1 MNINDLKYLVAVA
14 DHRHFGRAANAAC
27 VSQPTLS
34 GQIKKLEDRLGVI
47 IFERST
53 RGVKITPAGEL
64 IVNKARLVMEQVT
77 GIETIASAQN
87 GVMSGPLSLGLI
99 PTIAP
104 YLLPHFLNQTLAA
117 YPDLTLSI
125 HEDFTDNL
133 LGMLEDFKIDA
144 AILATETSQDQFEEI
159 PLYEEEFY
167 LVCQKGH
174 ALSAKKTVAMTT
186 IAPADLLLLS
196 EGHCLRDQTLE
207 LCQLSETNSGS
218 PVDLRAAS
226 LQTLVELV
234 RAGRGYTLV
243 PKLAALPMSER
254 SERLHLVQITPR
266 PSRQIRLVCRKSFS
280 RKTTLAALADRL
292 KQSQSLHTALNASL
306 TFE

>member
-34 GQIKKLEDRLGVI
+34 GQIKKLEERLGVM

-53 RGVKITPAGEL
+53 RGVQVTSAGEQ
-64 IVNKARLVMEQVT
+64 IIKKARHIMEDVQE
-77 GIETIASAQN
+77 IETIASAQN
-87 GVMSGPLSLGLI
+87 GVMSGPLTLGLI

-104 YLLPHFLNQTLAA
+104 YLLPHFLNRTLEA
-117 YPDLTLSI
+117 YPDLTLTVQ
-125 HEDFTDNL
+125 EDFTDNL
-133 LGMLEDFKIDA
+133 LDMLEDFKIDA
-144 AILATETSQDQFEEI
+144 AILATDTPSDRFEEI
-159 PLYEEEFY
+159 PLYHEEFF
-167 LVCQKGH
+167 LACRSGH
-174 ALSAKKTVAMTT
+174 PLSSKPHVDMET

-207 LCQLSETNSGS
+207 LCKISERQDSG

-234 RAGRGYTLV
+234 RAGRGYTLL
-243 PKLAALPMSER
+243 PKLAAVPISAR
-254 SERLHLVQITPR
+254 SDKLHLVQIKPA
-266 PSRQIRLVCRKSFS
+266 PSRHVRLVFRKSFS
-280 RKTTLAALADRL
+280 RKVSMAELAKSLQNSRTLA
-292 KQSQSLHTALNASL
+292 TALQAPL
-306 TFE
+306 Q